1 MLLRCT
7 NPGMPEWAQAIGS
20 LLPLTHFL
28 VLVRGILL
36 KGNGVDL
43 LWPAIWP
50 ILLFTGVVLALGLK
64 TFRRTLD

>member
-1 MLLRCT
+1 
-7 NPGMPEWAQAIGS
+7 MPAWAQAIGS

-36 KGNGVDL
+36 KGNGLAL

-50 ILLFTGVVLALGLK
+50 VLLFTAIVLALGLK
-64 TFRRTLD
+64 TFRKTLD

>member
-1 MLLRCT
+1 MFPFL
-7 NPGMPEWAQAIGS
+7 GMPDWAQVIGN

-36 KGNGVDL
+36 KGNGVET
-43 LWPAIWP
+43 LWPHVWP
-50 ILLFTGVVLALGLK
+50 ILLFTTAVLAVGLK